1 MSPTI
6 IDNMKTEHADKS
18 PSFDKKTHT
27 GLTHLLNATR
37 FSLAGLKSAFKHESA
52 FRQELMAFG
61 FLVPTGAY
69 LASSLGQVVGL
80 LSACCFVLSVELLNS
95 GIEAA
100 IDRIGTEHHELSKL
114 AKDYGSAAVMMSL
127 IMVGIV
133 WAYIVFESLSIGQ

>member
-1 MSPTI
+1 
-6 IDNMKTEHADKS
+6 MKTESADKS
-18 PSFDKKTHT
+18 TPFDKKANT
-27 GLTHLLNATR
+27 GLAHLLNATR
-37 FSLAGLKSAFKHESA
+37 FSLAGLKSAFRHESA

-69 LASSLGQVVGL
+69 LASSLGQIVGL

-100 IDRIGTEHHELSKL
+100 IDRIGAEHHELSKL

-127 IMVGIV
+127 LIVGIV
-133 WAYIVFESLSIGQ
+133 WTYIVFEALSAG